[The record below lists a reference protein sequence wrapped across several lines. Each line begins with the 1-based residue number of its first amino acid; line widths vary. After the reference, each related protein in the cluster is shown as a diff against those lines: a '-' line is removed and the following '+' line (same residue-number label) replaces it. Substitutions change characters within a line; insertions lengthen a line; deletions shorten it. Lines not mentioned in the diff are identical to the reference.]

1 MFVYN
6 KQKSQNVE
14 STMLKQVEID
24 ARKIKRVK
32 TGRNIESKNTE
43 SIIII
48 RVENRKRDEVNSK
61 SKSDKYKTRIKST
74 IKTSTITK
82 SEKIKKLFRRRN
94 PFTRLRDKIKKIK
107 LEKIFLDSSPHD
119 EPAE

>member
-1 MFVYN
+1 
-6 KQKSQNVE
+6 
-14 STMLKQVEID
+14 MLKQVEID

-32 TGRNIESKNTE
+32 TGRNIESKNAE

-61 SKSDKYKTRIKST
+61 SKSDKYKTRIKVT

-82 SEKIKKLFRRRN
+82 SEK
-94 PFTRLRDKIKKIK
+94 
-107 LEKIFLDSSPHD
+107 
-119 EPAE
+119 